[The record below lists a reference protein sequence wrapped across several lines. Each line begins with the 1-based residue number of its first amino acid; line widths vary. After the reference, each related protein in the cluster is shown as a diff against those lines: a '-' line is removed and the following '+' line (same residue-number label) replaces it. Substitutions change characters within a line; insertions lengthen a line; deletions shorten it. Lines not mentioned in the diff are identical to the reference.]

1 MRYNARKELMSEIT
15 RRDFI
20 NGTLMVAGSSV
31 LPFEASGQAAMAAL
45 DPSYYPP
52 ARTGLRGSH
61 PGSYDAAHARAWN
74 GRSDWGPTTKLSETY
89 DLVVVGGGLSGLAA
103 AYFYQQQ
110 HGTDKKVLILDNHD
124 DFGGHAKRN
133 EHTIDGV
140 LRLGEGGS
148 ESFEGPRGFSETV
161 LDLLGD
167 LGVEMERFESAYDV
181 DFYKRHKLGA
191 ACFFNKRTFG
201 EDKLVMHP
209 FCDYPGFVEGLMRPT
224 LAYEEAVQQTPLSEK
239 GKQQLLRVLK
249 GGQHVLNVPKEELQD
264 YIRSHSYFDYLKNT
278 LGVDDPG
285 VLRMARHTAMD
296 YAGSG
301 TDVMSIS
308 RAVTSGAL
316 GSDPYEAWKDAI
328 DEGDYQEY
336 VNKDGGAYNVK
347 YPFIE
352 HYPDG
357 NATIARSLVKKM
369 IPNIGPGESAEEIVL
384 SKFDYAEIDKPSNSV
399 RVRLNSTVV
408 NVQHAGDPNSASDVL
423 VNYINDNKSYQVK
436 GKGVVMACYNMMIP
450 HIVPDLPAEQDAA
463 FRRLSKVVLQY
474 TTVGLRNW
482 RAIKETGI
490 GMAMCPGNIH
500 QVVGMDYPVSM
511 GGYEYTKTPDDP
523 CVLHMRSVPV
533 GETVGAPRVEQFREA
548 RYRMLELQ
556 FSDYEAEIREH
567 LGGMFPKE
575 SFEFDR
581 DVASISINR
590 WAHGYAIGN
599 PGAVGRKP
607 FGRITIANSDAAGS
621 SVMQSAVE
629 QAWRAVQELG

>member
-1 MRYNARKELMSEIT
+1 
-15 RRDFI
+15 
-20 NGTLMVAGSSV
+20 MVAGSSM
-31 LPFEASGQAAMAAL
+31 LPTEAFGQSAMAAL
-45 DPSYYPP
+45 SPSYYPP

-61 PGSYDAAHARAWN
+61 PGSYEHAHERAWN

-89 DLVVVGGGLSGLAA
+89 DLVVVGGGLSGLSA
-103 AYFYQQQ
+103 AYFYQQK
-110 HGTDKKVLILDNHD
+110 HGRDKKVLILDNHD

-148 ESFEGPRGFSETV
+148 ESFESPRGFGETV
-161 LDLLGD
+161 LNLLSD
-167 LGVEMERFESAYDV
+167 LGVDMDRFESAYDA
-181 DFYKRHKLGA
+181 DFFKRHGLGA

-209 FCDYPGFVEGLMRPT
+209 FCDYPGFVEGLLRPT
-224 LAYEEAVQQTPLSEK
+224 LSYEEAVQQTPLSEK
-239 GKQQLLRVLK
+239 GKEQLLRVLK
-249 GGQHVLNVPKEELQD
+249 GGQHDLKIPKEELPE
-264 YIRSHSYFDYLKNT
+264 YIRTHSYFDYLKNT

-301 TDVMSIS
+301 TDVMSING
-308 RAVTSGAL
+308 AVTSGAL
-316 GSDPYEAWKDAI
+316 GSDPYAAWRDALA
-328 DEGDYQEY
+328 EGAYQEY
-336 VNKDGGAYNVK
+336 VKKDGDTYNVK
-347 YPFIE
+347 YPFI
-352 HYPDG
+352 HHFPDG
-357 NATIARSLVKKM
+357 NATIARMLVKRM
-369 IPNIGPGESAEEIVL
+369 IPDVGPGENTEEIVL
-384 SKFDYAEIDKPSNSV
+384 SKFNYAELDKSSNSV

-408 NVQHAGDPNSASDVL
+408 NVQHGGDPNSSSDVF
-423 VNYINDNKSYQVK
+423 VNYINDNKSYRVK
-436 GKGVVMACYNMMIP
+436 SKGVVMACYNMMIP
-450 HIVPDLPAEQDAA
+450 HIVPDLPNEQDAA
-463 FRRLSKVVLQY
+463 LRRLSKSVLQY

-511 GGYEYTKTPDDP
+511 GGYEFTKTPDDP

-533 GETVGAPRVEQFREA
+533 GKTVGAPRIEQFREA

-575 SFEFDR
+575 PFNFDR
-581 DVASISINR
+581 DVASISVNR
-590 WAHGYAIGN
+590 WALGYNYGN
-599 PGAVGRKP
+599 VGAVGRQP
-607 FGRITIANSDAAGS
+607 FGRITIANSDSIS
-621 SVMQSAVE
+621 SSLMQSAVE